1 MANKFCAN
9 LTVDG
14 IIGPKTIEAI
24 NKINPEKFLK
34 EYHEMQRNF
43 YKYLAAKDKS
53 QHDFLKGWL
62 NRIERKEKYLKEM
75 F

>member
-1 MANKFCAN
+1 
-9 LTVDG
+9 
-14 IIGPKTIEAI
+14 
-24 NKINPEKFLK
+24 
-34 EYHEMQRNF
+34 MQRNF